1 MDSMINWPVGDD
13 RYHDTGEGGMYAF
26 LVVPSSDIFTDA
38 ARVTGVD
45 ACIVDVALHLTR
57 PDVCVSGE
65 RELWDPFDYHTCGST
80 RLHHVRSAL
89 ERTDQKELNSKLENL
104 IGEDELSAPLRTA
117 VFLGSTHA
125 SLATT
130 RGGGYFQATRDDL
143 TPAGETLYDCL
154 HQAYGTRPRIAT
166 FLDT

>member
-1 MDSMINWPVGDD
+1 MDSMINWPVGDG

-26 LVVPSSDIFTDA
+26 LVVPSAESDTE
-38 ARVTGVD
+38 D
-45 ACIVDVALHLTR
+45 ACIVDVALCLTR

-65 RELWDPFDYHTCGST
+65 RELWEPFNYHTCGAT

-89 ERTDQKELNSKLENL
+89 ERTDQKELNEKLVDL
-104 IGEDELSAPLRTA
+104 IGEDDLSTPLRAA
-117 VFLGSTHA
+117 VFLGSTSA
-125 SLATT
+125 SLATA

-143 TPAGETLYDCL
+143 TPAGETLYDVI